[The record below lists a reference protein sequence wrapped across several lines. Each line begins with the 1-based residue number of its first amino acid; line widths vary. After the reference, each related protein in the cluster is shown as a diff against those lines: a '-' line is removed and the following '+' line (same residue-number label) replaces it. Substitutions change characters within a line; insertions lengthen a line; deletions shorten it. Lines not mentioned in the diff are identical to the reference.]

1 MNDIKRKVYNQIP
14 DPIDIKKVWR
24 QILQQVDSLIRVE
37 ILHNIKEP
45 IYNQT
50 TNQIKPQIYNQIHEI
65 LYHE

>member
-50 TNQIKPQIYNQIHEI
+50 TSLIKPQIINQIREKLNHA
-65 LYHE
+65 